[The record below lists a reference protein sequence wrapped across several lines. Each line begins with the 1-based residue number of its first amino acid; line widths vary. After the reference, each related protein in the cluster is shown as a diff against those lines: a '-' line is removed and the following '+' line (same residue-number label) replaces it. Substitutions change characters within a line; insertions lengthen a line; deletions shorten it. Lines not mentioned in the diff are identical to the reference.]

1 MLRTFPISIYTQSL
15 VHAELPLHIKSK
27 EKKKKNHAKNCWNDA
42 TLWVS
47 WTLNV
52 TACQVGRQTE
62 QKRKKGPVRS
72 QYLCLYVS
80 PGPITA
86 PSNRLFTMT
95 RSWGKAWAL
104 KSYSIHAAPLD
115 SRRGWGEIK
124 MKHFTEIKNKKRQII
139 LYKKFCTRP
148 SLRCHHL
155 YKFCEEREKVQLSIT
170 EKKGQFKIGTKCF
183 KWTDSP
189 S

>member
-1 MLRTFPISIYTQSL
+1 MP
-15 VHAELPLHIKSK
+15 
-27 EKKKKNHAKNCWNDA
+27 KKWCWNDA

-115 SRRGWGEIK
+115 SREDGEKLKWNILQK
-124 MKHFTEIKNKKRQII
+124 LKTRKADNFIQEI
-139 LYKKFCTRP
+139 LYKAFT
-148 SLRCHHL
+148 SLSSSVQILWRERKSAIKHHW
-155 YKFCEEREKVQLSIT
+155 
-170 EKKGQFKIGTKCF
+170 KKRTIQN
-183 KWTDSP
+183 WY
-189 S
+189 